1 MFCNQCGAQIPDGS
15 RFCMNCGAKLPDC
28 TAQPAPQPTP
38 VSSFPARLMINT
50 VVAKSE
56 ISNEKRIVIRNAQ
69 LPDPA
74 YVQLRRD
81 MKDGD
86 VLTVATDGS
95 HGPVVPFDLKL
106 TVVEDS
112 FELHRT
118 VTKGQLLRSEILE
131 VSDPRLE
138 RPVRVPL
145 DPDIYEGQRVQMKP
159 GAGKSY
165 FTPFWLT
172 LHVVSDA
179 QPQPQQSQYAPQPQP
194 VYQPQPQQRYA
205 APQPVANEKPV
216 TNYGGFRIGSSV
228 AEVDNRSGG
237 SGGAV
242 DVYSDRMDIF
252 KKSTGVALAFGAI
265 GSAIEGKGKL
275 FMTLRPEMVSQAR
288 RVVNKKGKLEYY
300 LFQLTDGRGLR
311 VTITGKQEAAPA
323 IERLFRI
330 G

>member
-1 MFCNQCGAQIPDGS
+1 MFCNQCGAKLPDGS

-38 VSSFPARLMINT
+38 VSSVPARLTINT
-50 VVAKSE
+50 VVA
-56 ISNEKRIVIRNAQ
+56 EKQIRDEEQVVIRNAK
-69 LPDPA
+69 LPGPV

-81 MKDGD
+81 IKNGD
-86 VLTVATDGS
+86 VLTLTTDGRY
-95 HGPVVPFDLKL
+95 GPVIPFDLKL

-131 VSDPRLE
+131 VSNPRLA
-138 RPVRVPL
+138 RPARVQL
-145 DPDIYEGQRVQMKP
+145 DPDMYDGQRVYMKP

-165 FTPFWLT
+165 FTPFWLV

-179 QPQPQQSQYAPQPQP
+179 QPQPRQPQYAPQPQP

-205 APQPVANEKPV
+205 APQPVANETPV

-275 FMTLRPEMVSQAR
+275 FMTLRPEMVYQAR
-288 RVVNKKGKLEYY
+288 RVVNKKGKLEHYV
-300 LFQLTDGRGLR
+300 FQLTDGRGLR
-311 VTITGKQEAAPA
+311 VTITGNQEAAPA
-323 IERLFRI
+323 IERLFGI
-330 G
+330 